1 MSAGFDAAALSG
13 MAQGVLAVAGD
24 PLMWGLVLL
33 GCVLGMVVGVL
44 PGFGPPAA
52 MALLFPLVYVLEPLP
67 GITLLAGIFYGAKYG
82 GAVTSILL
90 GVPGEADAVA
100 TLFEGHPLA
109 QAGRAKQALAAA
121 TLASFTGGMAATLGL
136 AALAPLLGAAA
147 LYFGPGQRALL
158 MVGALALVVLLGPGD
173 PRKNLGMVF
182 LGLALALVGLDP
194 VHGAERLTFGS
205 WRLMNGIEL
214 TSLLLGVFGLGDILD
229 TLLTPPAPA
238 PLRPVESAGA
248 TSLVPKSRTAAENE
262 PVRPSWRLLFP
273 ALRGT
278 AIGFATGLVP
288 CGAGMTASFASYALE
303 KRLAPDRARFG
314 RGAWSGLVGPEAS
327 NNAAAVASFA
337 PLLLLGL
344 PTNPITAAL
353 LGALTV
359 GGVVPGPLL
368 PERQPVFY
376 WGLATSLI
384 LGNLLLLFL
393 GLGLARVWAGLAR
406 LPYRLLWPFILLLCL
421 TGSYMGAGGPEGPV
435 QCILFGGL
443 SVLLRRRG
451 FAPAP
456 LVLAFVLGPNLETHM
471 VQILM
476 GGL

>member
-1 MSAGFDAAALSG
+1 MSGGFDIATLPG
-13 MAQGVLAVAGD
+13 VLQGVLAVAGD
-24 PLMWGLVLL
+24 PMMWGLVLL

-52 MALLFPLVYVLEPLP
+52 TALLFPLVYVLEPLP

-100 TLFEGHPLA
+100 TLFEGYPLA
-109 QAGRAKQALAAA
+109 KTGRAKQALTAA
-121 TLASFTGGMAATLGL
+121 TLASFTGGMAAALGL
-136 AALAPLLGAAA
+136 AVLAPLLGAAA

-158 MVGALALVVLLGPGD
+158 MALALALVVLLGPGD
-173 PRKNLGMVF
+173 PRKNLAMVF
-182 LGLALALVGLDP
+182 LGLSLALVGLDP
-194 VHGAERLTFGS
+194 VHGTERLTFGT
-205 WRLMNGIEL
+205 WRLMKGIEL

-229 TLLTPPAPA
+229 TLLTPPAP
-238 PLRPVESAGA
+238 PGSLRQIGTTGA
-248 TSLVPKSRTAAENE
+248 TSPIPKSQAAGNE
-262 PVRPSWRLLFP
+262 AGRPSWRLLFP

-314 RGAWSGLVGPEAS
+314 LGAWSGLVGPEAS

-359 GGVVPGPLL
+359 GGVAPGPLL
-368 PERQPVFY
+368 PERQPAFY
-376 WGLATSLI
+376 WGLVASLL

-393 GLGLARVWAGLAR
+393 GLGLARVWAKLAR

-421 TGSYMGAGGPEGPV
+421 TGAYMGAGGPEGPV
-435 QCILFGGL
+435 QCVLFGGL
-443 SVLLRRRG
+443 SVPLRRRG

-456 LVLAFVLGPNLETHM
+456 LVLAFVLGPRLETHV
-471 VQILM
+471 VQMLM
-476 GGL
+476 SGL